1 MSQNPFQ
8 PWKQNFNNSSQ
19 FYRKN
24 DCDILSSYNKM
35 TKSSDAGTSANS
47 HNMPHHFD
55 SINGSND
62 GLQLYQHQSNL
73 SMTNS
78 CSSNSVSDSDPPLTP
93 HQPSH
98 IHQSSSTQTTTTLS
112 QAKTSS
118 QNSTTSS
125 KFSIFAQLLNLNKIQ
140 SFDNLLMN
148 ATLDDDDLSN
158 DKPQGIRKLMEQ
170 AIRYEFF
177 CSKYLPFWRV
187 NLNIIYAN

>member
-35 TKSSDAGTSANS
+35 TKSSDSGTSTNS
-47 HNMPHHFD
+47 HNIMPHHFD
-55 SINGSND
+55 SINGND
-62 GLQLYQHQSNL
+62 GIQLYQHQSSL

-78 CSSNSVSDSDPPLTP
+78 CSSNSVSDSDPPITP
-93 HQPSH
+93 NQGSHLHQN
-98 IHQSSSTQTTTTLS
+98 SSSATTTLS
-112 QAKTSS
+112 QAKSS
-118 QNSTTSS
+118 QSSTTTS

-148 ATLDDDDLSN
+148 ATLDDDDLNN
-158 DKPQGIRKLMEQ
+158 DKPHGIRKLMEQ
-170 AIRYEFF
+170 AIRYEMLAS
-177 CSKYLPFWRV
+177 SKYLPFWRV